1 MTDSLH
7 PCNSA
12 VELRREA
19 ALFNKTLHDNPYQS
33 PVSMILRSYN
43 LNPVF
48 TARPRWQGFLR

>member
-19 ALFNKTLHDNPYQS
+19 ALFNKCMQTDIS
-33 PVSMILRSYN
+33 PALE
-43 LNPVF
+43 
-48 TARPRWQGFLR
+48 